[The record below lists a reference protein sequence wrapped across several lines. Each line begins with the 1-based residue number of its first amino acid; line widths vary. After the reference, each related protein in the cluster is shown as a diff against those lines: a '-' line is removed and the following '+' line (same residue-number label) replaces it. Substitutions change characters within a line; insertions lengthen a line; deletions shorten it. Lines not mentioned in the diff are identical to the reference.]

1 MRLRETAPDTPSER
15 LARIDILERAICFIR
30 HDDRI
35 GFKTLNN
42 RPPHREV
49 GVGLSSLNHEHCP
62 TGPEKELP
70 MTQHTTNRRD
80 IPLTFHEV
88 INPRG
93 VIVAVYRND
102 ETYGGRSA
110 DICATMQCRY
120 LNGALSPAASK
131 HWIETQS

>member
-1 MRLRETAPDTPSER
+1 
-15 LARIDILERAICFIR
+15 
-30 HDDRI
+30 
-35 GFKTLNN
+35 
-42 RPPHREV
+42 
-49 GVGLSSLNHEHCP
+49 
-62 TGPEKELP
+62 
-70 MTQHTTNRRD
+70 MTQHTTNRREIPDRRSGWRDSFGKD